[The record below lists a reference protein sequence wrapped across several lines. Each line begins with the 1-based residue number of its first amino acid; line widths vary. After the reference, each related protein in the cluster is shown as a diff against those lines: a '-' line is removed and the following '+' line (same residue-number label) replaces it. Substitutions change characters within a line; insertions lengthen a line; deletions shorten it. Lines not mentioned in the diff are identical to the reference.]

1 MYMKR
6 LTTLQD
12 LKSLLSCAAPIE
24 IPKVIPCES
33 KKTQFTQPIV
43 FLIKN
48 ARVFDSKYSVGKRA

>member
-33 KKTQFTQPIV
+33 EKTQFTQPIV

-48 ARVFDSKYSVGKRA
+48 VKSF